1 MKSAE
6 TQPGFAI
13 LLLQI
18 IASDNFDNGTRLAGA
33 VFFKNFIKRRWT
45 DEDGNYL
52 IPTNDV
58 NTLKQEIIGLM
69 ISLPG
74 NLQVQLGEA
83 VSIMADSDFPD
94 RWPDLLPSLISRLGS
109 DTKTNNGV
117 LTVAHSIFKR
127 WRPLFRSDALFT
139 EIKFVLDQFCT
150 PYLKL
155 FQQTDELIEKSNND
169 KQQLTELFQTLL
181 LIVKIYFDLN
191 CQDIPEFFEDNMKNL
206 MQKLHKY
213 LIYANPLL
221 ETEDSD
227 ESGPIEAVKSSICE
241 ILELYTQRYEDV
253 FGPVLPDFVQ
263 TTLQLLTSF
272 GQDSKYDLVVSR
284 AFSFLTSVA
293 KIQRQVDMFSEDQVL
308 AKIVQQIVLPN
319 MALRTSDEELFEDD
333 PMEFTRRDLEGSDS
347 DTRRRSATDFI
358 RELTDKLE
366 SKVTNV
372 VMTYVR
378 GYLDTYKSVPS
389 SQFAELRIVPFIY
402 FRRLLPRVMLQMQV
416 LQLQTC

>member
-1 MKSAE
+1 
-6 TQPGFAI
+6 
-13 LLLQI
+13 
-18 IASDNFDNGTRLAGA
+18 
-33 VFFKNFIKRRWT
+33 
-45 DEDGNYL
+45 
-52 IPTNDV
+52 
-58 NTLKQEIIGLM
+58 
-69 ISLPG
+69 
-74 NLQVQLGEA
+74 
-83 VSIMADSDFPD
+83 
-94 RWPDLLPSLISRLGS
+94 
-109 DTKTNNGV
+109 
-117 LTVAHSIFKR
+117 
-127 WRPLFRSDALFT
+127 
-139 EIKFVLDQFCT
+139 
-150 PYLKL
+150 
-155 FQQTDELIEKSNND
+155 
-169 KQQLTELFQTLL
+169 
-181 LIVKIYFDLN
+181 
-191 CQDIPEFFEDNMKNL
+191 MKNL

-213 LIYANPLL
+213 LIYSNPLL

-378 GYLDTYKSVPS
+378 GYLDTYKSDPAHNWRAKDCAIYLFSAIAAKGNVTNAGVTTTNLLIDVVGF
-389 SQFAELRIVPFIY
+389 FA
-402 FRRLLPRVMLQMQV
+402 
-416 LQLQTC
+416 